1 MKVLPFNLLAACF
14 VLLIAHGCAK
24 TTHDHTINPAYR
36 PSSENATEFVKVL
49 KTSVVAVYPSIIR
62 TPEGTSYSNN
72 SQQQVV
78 SLLNEKQVTTALAKF
93 DIFDLTQLDGRSQ
106 WEFFQNDLHTI
117 SESLKSRDSEADYS
131 FIMEILLPP
140 GNQAVFGIHC
150 YIFDRQG
157 NNTFSFL
164 LNSHHKLFV
173 DADLRAI
180 DSSESSRSKLI
191 EKATRVGI
199 SALIQQVNAPRQNEA
214 RNQQGYS
221 ITSQKIATF
230 DESVASI
237 FIITR
242 LRKPLVPVFMH
253 SFKHSLISGFET
265 NGIEAILKYMPGD
278 SSDYSKFKSDI
289 ESFSPDAVMHI
300 DLDPLY
306 RKRKDRRQVVVG
318 TKFEVSVIKKASEEV
333 AWQATG
339 KVDYIQDRYLN
350 RGNYTAHEGI
360 RKEFAWHTTAA
371 IVRSFMLDVNGRKSA
386 PIYTVTED
394 RALYRQRTD

>member
-140 GNQAVFGIHC
+140 GNQAVFGA
-150 YIFDRQG
+150 FG
-157 NNTFSFL
+157 
-164 LNSHHKLFV
+164 
-173 DADLRAI
+173 
-180 DSSESSRSKLI
+180 
-191 EKATRVGI
+191 
-199 SALIQQVNAPRQNEA
+199 
-214 RNQQGYS
+214 
-221 ITSQKIATF
+221 
-230 DESVASI
+230 
-237 FIITR
+237 
-242 LRKPLVPVFMH
+242 
-253 SFKHSLISGFET
+253 
-265 NGIEAILKYMPGD
+265 
-278 SSDYSKFKSDI
+278 
-289 ESFSPDAVMHI
+289 
-300 DLDPLY
+300 LDP
-306 RKRKDRRQVVVG
+306 
-318 TKFEVSVIKKASEEV
+318 ASPPSDSELLTETPSTSID
-333 AWQATG
+333 A
-339 KVDYIQDRYLN
+339 
-350 RGNYTAHEGI
+350 
-360 RKEFAWHTTAA
+360 FA
-371 IVRSFMLDVNGRKSA
+371 
-386 PIYTVTED
+386 VT
-394 RALYRQRTD
+394 LV